1 MSEDKEEED
10 DEFERKLERQKFIV
24 VIVMGIFGFLAG
36 YSILYDT
43 EKAVKIILML
53 LGL

>member
-1 MSEDKEEED
+1 MSEED
-10 DEFERKLERQKFIV
+10 DNEFERKREKQRIIV
-24 VIVMGIFGFLAG
+24 VIIMGIFGFLAG
-36 YSILYDT
+36 YSLLYE

>member
-1 MSEDKEEED
+1 MSEDKEED
-10 DEFERKLERQKFIV
+10 DEFERKLERQRFIA

-36 YSILYDT
+36 YSLLYE